1 MKLDLLTMLQLYDAM
16 KFAQGPKYKIK
27 HVHEAKKMMSNLVQN
42 LGSIFCVD
50 NNS

>member
-27 HVHEAKKMMSNLVQN
+27 HVHEAKNDVKFSSKSWFHIL
-42 LGSIFCVD
+42 C
-50 NNS
+50 